1 MTLISTNTTALTS
14 AHHTESFCKWSMLV
28 QAHQTHTINHGFV
41 VDLVCYNQNNRQN
54 KNIPPHL
61 ALHAC
66 SALDL
71 NTLVQQIYPEIR
83 ERAAAEMQRKQA
95 RAWRIEQPAG
105 VGWQYLDRK
114 RRRGCRHRRQA
125 RSPRLARTIRNSTRR
140 QDTGKIGESNSSTR
154 RRARGRGQYLD
165 RNAASLTDGDGT
177 DRDGDDEL
185 TALASPLLSRRNE
198 MSTAMK
204 IIPNQ
209 KKRKGKNTGA
219 WAGRN

>member
-1 MTLISTNTTALTS
+1 
-14 AHHTESFCKWSMLV
+14 
-28 QAHQTHTINHGFV
+28 
-41 VDLVCYNQNNRQN
+41 
-54 KNIPPHL
+54 
-61 ALHAC
+61 
-66 SALDL
+66 
-71 NTLVQQIYPEIR
+71 
-83 ERAAAEMQRKQA
+83 MQRKQA

-114 RRRGCRHRRQA
+114 LRRGCRHRRQA
-125 RSPRLARTIRNSTRR
+125 RSPRLARRIRNSTPR

-154 RRARGRGQYLD
+154 RRGRGQYLD
-165 RNAASLTDGDGT
+165 RNAASPTDGDGT

-209 KKRKGKNTGA
+209 KKKRKKRQGHGPDRINEATPSPTQDEDTGRQA
-219 WAGRN
+219 NKS